1 MGRKNS
7 RNTRKN
13 IILKL
18 RNPKG
23 LSVVEVLVAVSIIA
37 ILSILAV
44 TLYNPKVQI
53 AKANDARKQ
62 SDLRRIATAL
72 EDYIGDHPC
81 YPENSVMTTGACGN
95 ENLKP
100 YLKSMP
106 CDPNTNQLYKYDR
119 PGPACNKYVLYASL
133 TTKSSNISY
142 NGLGNYVVTSP
153 NYRLVPTIVGSE
165 TGPGGGV
172 FGPGEFWGCFS
183 GTCLQMPTPFC
194 APTWHDAGG
203 QFRCSNNCLD
213 QNGNA
218 INLCQ

>member
-13 IILKL
+13 IIFKLKNL
-18 RNPKG
+18 KG

-37 ILSILAV
+37 ILSILVV

-53 AKANDARKQ
+53 AKARDARKQ
-62 SDLRRIATAL
+62 TDLKRIAIAL

-100 YLKSMP
+100 YLNSMP
-106 CDPNTNQLYKYDR
+106 CDPDTNQLYKYDR
-119 PGPACNKYVLYASL
+119 PGPACNKYVIYASL

-142 NGLGNYVVTSP
+142 NGFGNYVVTSP
-153 NYRLVPTIVGSE
+153 NYRLVPTIAGGTGGTVGS
-165 TGPGGGV
+165 
-172 FGPGEFWGCFS
+172 GEYWGCFS

-194 APTWHDAGG
+194 APTWHDASGSW
-203 QFRCSNNCLD
+203 RCSNSCSDPISGAPTNEC
-213 QNGNA
+213 N
-218 INLCQ
+218 